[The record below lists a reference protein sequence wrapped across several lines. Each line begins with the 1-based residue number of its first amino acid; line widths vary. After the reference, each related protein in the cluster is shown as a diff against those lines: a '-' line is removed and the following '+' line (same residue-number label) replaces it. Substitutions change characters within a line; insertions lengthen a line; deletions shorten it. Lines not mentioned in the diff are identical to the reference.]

1 MIIQLE
7 DSPRHERS
15 QKGKWALALLLTSF
29 AFSACGTMSATEAP
43 VGQLRPLDAL
53 LEVAA
58 YPNADTVVV
67 LSTFQQLLA
76 SHREWQGYDFF
87 GRLAREQPDRRVFFL
102 GLQAVLQARVASQ
115 VPLLKR
121 AAWVEDTLRTQGSR
135 GARTTS
141 CSACAPCP
149 NPNRPNLRC
158 AGRRV

>member
-1 MIIQLE
+1 MSIQLE
-7 DSPRHERS
+7 DSPHHEQS
-15 QKGKWALALLLTSF
+15 QKDKWALALLLTSF

-67 LSTFQQLLA
+67 LSTLQQLLA

-121 AAWVEDTLRTQGSR
+121 MAWVEDAIGKLDR
-135 GARTTS
+135 A
-141 CSACAPCP
+141 AAADP
-149 NPNRPNLRC
+149 LL
-158 AGRRV
+158 